1 MENYNDRLVAIK
13 NLIMRL
19 PQPNFEIAK
28 FVIIHLARVSQCA
41 SVNKME
47 TANLAIVFGPTLMRA
62 ERDSIEMVMNMGYQN
77 SLVEHLIIQAEWM
90 FQK

>member
-13 NLIMRL
+13 NLILRL
-19 PQPNFEIAK
+19 PQANFEIAK
-28 FVIIHLARVSQCA
+28 FVVSHLARVAQSA
-41 SVNKME
+41 SANKME

-62 ERDSIEMVMNMGYQN
+62 EHDSMEMVMNMGYQN
-77 SLVEHLIIQAEWM
+77 SLMEHLIIQADWM